1 MRLPGRCHP
10 NSPCDVPSPVLYVTV
25 SHMLSSL
32 VTAVSAAALLSSG
45 WAAAP
50 DPGGDVPDSPF
61 WVNPDTRAARQAAAW
76 EARGREGDAALLRRI
91 AGQPT
96 ATWVGDRD
104 PEPEVRRITVAAA
117 YQDRIPVI
125 AAYDIPHRDCGYYS
139 EGGAP
144 SPSAYRRWIRR
155 LAAGIEDRKAL
166 VILEP
171 DAVAQLV
178 AGCEGAELDGG
189 RLELLGEAVKA
200 LKALPRTK
208 VYLDAGNAGWLPDQ
222 KVLVEA
228 MWQAGVRDA
237 DGFALNVS
245 NFQTTEVSRAY
256 GDRLSRQL
264 GGVHYVIDTSRN
276 GNGPWLSQND
286 SEAWC
291 NPPHRALGQPP
302 TVATGSPL
310 IDAFLWIKRPGE
322 SDGACRGAPPA
333 GHWWAS
339 YALDLARSS
348 VTA

>member
-1 MRLPGRCHP
+1 MRPPGRCHP

-25 SHMLSSL
+25 SHMLSSF

-91 AGQPT
+91 AYQPT

-104 PEPEVRRITVAAA
+104 PEAEVRRITVAAA

-144 SPSAYRRWIRR
+144 TASAYRRWIRR

-178 AGCEGAELDGG
+178 AGFA
-189 RLELLGEAVKA
+189 RA
-200 LKALPRTK
+200 RSWT
-208 VYLDAGNAGWLPDQ
+208 
-222 KVLVEA
+222 
-228 MWQAGVRDA
+228 A
-237 DGFALNVS
+237 DGS
-245 NFQTTEVSRAY
+245 NFSARPSR
-256 GDRLSRQL
+256 RSRR
-264 GGVHYVIDTSRN
+264 SRVRRSIWT
-276 GNGPWLSQND
+276 P
-286 SEAWC
+286 
-291 NPPHRALGQPP
+291 
-302 TVATGSPL
+302 ATRGGSPTRRSSSRPCG
-310 IDAFLWIKRPGE
+310 RPG
-322 SDGACRGAPPA
+322 SATRT
-333 GHWWAS
+333 AS
-339 YALDLARSS
+339 P
-348 VTA
+348 